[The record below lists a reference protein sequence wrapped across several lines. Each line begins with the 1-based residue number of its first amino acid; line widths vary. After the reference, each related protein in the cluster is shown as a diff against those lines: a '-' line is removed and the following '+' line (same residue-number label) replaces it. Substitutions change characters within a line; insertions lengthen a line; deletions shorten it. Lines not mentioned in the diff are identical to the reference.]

1 MAKPEKP
8 SAEQKESKLLL
19 KTLTYAE
26 MAGGGLLMFVS
37 GPVGVVAGLAVF
49 ATGALEYYLLVRGK
63 GKKQGQQQPQA
74 A

>member
-1 MAKPEKP
+1 
-8 SAEQKESKLLL
+8 
-19 KTLTYAE
+19 